1 MNWNAECAIFFSLA
15 INIIVIFAAIKSVA
29 MNNDIFISYSR
40 KDSKVVDE
48 FVNRLEDEGFRV
60 WIDRDG
66 IESGDAF
73 KRVIVKAIK
82 ESSIVAF
89 FSSEHSNTSP
99 WTAKEINIAVHYD
112 KPIIPIKI
120 DKSVYNDEVE
130 FDLVSLDYVD
140 YTDPSM
146 RSAMMEKM
154 VRTIKSRLPERWKE
168 ICEAKSG
175 QESQQQPPLVEKP
188 RPSVQESK
196 PVVTASPSSTK
207 GNGRSKKGLWIALGI
222 AAAAV
227 IAFLVLMPMLRS
239 TEQLS
244 QSESQVAYKD
254 MTFTANG
261 VTFVMKP
268 VEGGTFQMGFVEDMG
283 NQDGSVAHPETVGTF
298 YIGETEVTQALWK
311 AVMGTE
317 PTHDGG
323 WTDKCGRGENYPA
336 YQVSWN
342 DIQKFI
348 LQLNALTGKSFRL
361 PTEAEWEFAARGGT
375 KTNGYLYAGSNHIGT
390 VAWYNQN
397 SESKNHEVKSMQPN
411 ELGLYDMS
419 GNVWEWCSN
428 FFDQDAKDAMR
439 VLRGGGW
446 NRNVDRCQVT
456 FRGSGGPDFRG
467 NSHGFRLAM
476 SL

>member
-1 MNWNAECAIFFSLA
+1 M
-15 INIIVIFAAIKSVA
+15 KH
-29 MNNDIFISYSR
+29 DIFISYSR
-40 KDSKVVDE
+40 KDSMIVNE
-48 FVNRLEDEGFRV
+48 FVNRLEAEGFRV

-73 KRVIVKAIK
+73 KKVIVHAIK

-120 DKSVYNDEVE
+120 DKTVYNDEVE

-146 RSAMMEKM
+146 RSAMMEKL
-154 VRTIKSRLPERWKE
+154 VRTVKSRLPERWAE
-168 ICEAKSG
+168 IREAKLG
-175 QESQQQPPLVEKP
+175 QESQEQQPLAGKPQPLVQENKNVAP
-188 RPSVQESK
+188 INPPSNN
-196 PVVTASPSSTK
+196 SSGK
-207 GNGRSKKGLWIALGI
+207 SNKGLWITLGV
-222 AAAAV
+222 AAAAMV
-227 IAFLVLMPMLRS
+227 AFLVLMPVLRHS
-239 TEQLS
+239 EQTD
-244 QSESQVAYKD
+244 QIKSQVAFND
-254 MTFTANG
+254 LTITANG
-261 VTFVMKP
+261 VSFVMKP
-268 VEGGTFQMGFVEDMG
+268 VDGGTFQMGFIEGV
-283 NQDGSVAHPETVGTF
+283 GSNNESLAHSETVGSF
-298 YIGETEVTQALWK
+298 YLSETEVTQALWK

-317 PTHDGG
+317 PTHGGG
-323 WTDKCGRGENYPA
+323 WNDEFGRGDNYPA

-342 DIQKFI
+342 DIQKFLI
-348 LQLNALTGKSFRL
+348 QLNAQTGKSFRL
-361 PTEAEWEFAARGGT
+361 PTEKEWEYAARGGS
-375 KTNGYLYAGSNHIGT
+375 KANGYLYAGNNHIDR

-397 SESKNHEVKSMQPN
+397 SDNKNHEVKGMQPN

-419 GNVWEWCSN
+419 GNVWEWCNDLYEQSS
-428 FFDQDAKDAMR
+428 KDAMR

-446 NRNVDRCQVT
+446 NRNADRCQVT